1 MLLNPSANHFLMR
14 SRVLMV
20 INLMFSLFELGSEIE
35 QPTFKVILSCSEKTA
50 ATQPKLI
57 TINEKIINEK
67 V

>member
-1 MLLNPSANHFLMR
+1 
-14 SRVLMV
+14 MV

-67 V
+67 VWWILLTRPAKTWLA

>member
-1 MLLNPSANHFLMR
+1 
-14 SRVLMV
+14 MV